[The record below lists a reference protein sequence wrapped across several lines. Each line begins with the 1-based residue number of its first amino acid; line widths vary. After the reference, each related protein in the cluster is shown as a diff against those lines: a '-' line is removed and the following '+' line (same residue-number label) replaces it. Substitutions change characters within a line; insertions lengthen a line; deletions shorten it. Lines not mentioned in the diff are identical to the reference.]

1 LISCGIHAK
10 KRGGRRAGIWAG
22 SSAFTRFPDRLKTN
36 SQPKW
41 AVSRIKGV
49 YNLCSI
55 EPIPHLRQTGSRL
68 EMNTPITVAIVEDN
82 RGTRE
87 GLVELLGRAPNL
99 QCVGAYGS
107 GEDAVRE
114 LPARQPKVVL
124 MDINLPG
131 MSGVEC
137 VARLKEC
144 LPQSLVLMLT
154 TYEESDLIFASLRAG
169 ASGYLLKNMHPAE
182 LTQAVEQ
189 VHSGGAPMS
198 MQIARKVVNHF
209 QQIKQPASEME
220 KLTKRELEILT
231 LLAKG
236 YLYKEIGEHLGI
248 TLSTVR
254 AHLHTIYE
262 KLHVQSRTQ
271 AVLKFLER

>member
-1 LISCGIHAK
+1 MLDK
-10 KRGGRRAGIWAG
+10 GGN
-22 SSAFTRFPDRLKTN
+22 DRTN
-36 SQPKW
+36 
-41 AVSRIKGV
+41 G

-55 EPIPHLRQTGSRL
+55 EPFANLLQTGTHL
-68 EMNTPITVAIVEDN
+68 EKSTPITVAIVEDN

-99 QCVGAYGS
+99 QCVAAYAN

-114 LPARQPKVVL
+114 LPNQKPKVVL

-137 VARLKEC
+137 VARLKQS

-182 LTQAVEQ
+182 LAQAVEQ

-209 QQIKQPASEME
+209 QQIKAPTSEME

-271 AVLKFLER
+271 AVLKFLDR